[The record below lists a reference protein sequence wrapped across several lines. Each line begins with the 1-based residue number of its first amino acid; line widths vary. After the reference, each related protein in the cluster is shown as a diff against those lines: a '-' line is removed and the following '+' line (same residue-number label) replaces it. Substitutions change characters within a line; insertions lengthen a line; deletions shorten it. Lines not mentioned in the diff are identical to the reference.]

1 MTDQAFVDGYAGVVC
16 DLDGV
21 VYRGD
26 DAVDGAPKALQDIV
40 ARGVGL
46 VYATNNASR
55 VPADVAAQLA
65 GLGAPGGADDIV
77 TSAQAGAERLASTL
91 APGSAVLALGGPGV
105 AEALERAGLQPVSP
119 AAPGDPG
126 EQDVPCEAVL
136 QGFGRGLTVL
146 DFERA
151 ARLLRSDI
159 PWVATNDDAT
169 LPLPWGDAP
178 GNGAYVDLL
187 ASAVGRRPDVV
198 GKPHAPLYHLATARL
213 GAEPS
218 QVLAVGDRLDTDIA
232 GARAART
239 DSAWVLTGVDRP
251 SRLLDTDLS
260 PTVVVRH
267 LSELLEPL
275 ALPRR
280 TQDAWSCGASR
291 VRLRDDDLEVL
302 EAGSDDGDL
311 LRAALAAL
319 VERRDTDRE
328 NGRDT
333 DHDNRRAAAGL
344 AAAAARLDGLAAGH
358 PLA

>member
-1 MTDQAFVDGYAGVVC
+1 VADRAFVDGYAGVVC

-26 DAVDGAPKALQDIV
+26 DAIDGAPEALQDMV
-40 ARGVGL
+40 ARGVRV

-55 VPADVAAQLA
+55 APSDVAAQLA
-65 GLGAPGGADDIV
+65 GLGAPGGADDII

-91 APGSAVLALGGPGV
+91 DPDSPVLALGGPGV
-105 AEALERAGLQPVSP
+105 AEALARAGLRPVTP
-119 AAPGDPG
+119 HELDGRPL
-126 EQDVPCEAVL
+126 DVPCAAVL

-151 ARLLRSDI
+151 ARLLASGT

-213 GAEPS
+213 GADPS
-218 QVLAVGDRLDTDIA
+218 RVLAVGDRLDTDIA
-232 GARAART
+232 GARAAGT
-239 DSAWVLTGVDRP
+239 DSAWVLTGVGRP
-251 SRLLDTDLS
+251 SHLLDTDLR
-260 PTVVVRH
+260 PTVVVRR
-267 LSELLEPL
+267 LSDLLEHV
-275 ALPRR
+275 ALPSREH
-280 TQDAWSCGASR
+280 DSWSCGASR
-291 VRLRDDDLEVL
+291 VRLRGDDLDVT
-302 EAGSDDGDL
+302 EAGTDSGDL
-311 LRAALAAL
+311 LRAGLAAL
-319 VERRDTDRE
+319 LERRDS
-328 NGRDT
+328 GR
-333 DHDNRRAAAGL
+333 AGGGL
-344 AAAAARLDGLAAGH
+344 ARAAARLDGLAAGH

>member
-1 MTDQAFVDGYAGVVC
+1 MTDRAFVDGYTGVVC

-40 ARGVGL
+40 ARGIAV

-55 VPADVAAQLA
+55 VPSDVADQLA
-65 GLGAPGGADDIV
+65 GLGAPGGADDVV

-91 APGSAVLALGGPGV
+91 DPGSRVLALGGPGV
-105 AEALERAGLQPVSP
+105 AEALERAGLCPVTP
-119 AAPGDPG
+119 QELGEAP
-126 EQDVPCEAVL
+126 DVPCTAVL

-151 ARLLRSDI
+151 ARLLGSGI

-198 GKPHAPLYHLATARL
+198 GKPHAPLYQLATARL

-232 GARAART
+232 GARAAGT
-239 DSAWVLTGVDRP
+239 DSAWVLTGVGRP
-251 SRLLDTDLS
+251 SDLLDTDLR
-260 PTVVVRH
+260 PTVVVRC
-267 LSELLEPL
+267 LSDLLAPLELPS
-275 ALPRR
+275 RQ
-280 TQDAWSCGASR
+280 QDGWSCGASR
-291 VRLRDDDLEVL
+291 VRVRDDDFEVV
-302 EAGSDDGDL
+302 EAGADSGDL
-311 LRAALAAL
+311 LRAGLAAL
-319 VERRDTDRE
+319 VERRDAGPAGARL
-328 NGRDT
+328 
-333 DHDNRRAAAGL
+333 AAAGS
-344 AAAAARLDGLAAGH
+344 RLDRLAAGH

>member
-1 MTDQAFVDGYAGVVC
+1 MTDRAFVDGYAGVVC

-26 DAVDGAPKALQDIV
+26 DAIDGAPKALQDIV
-40 ARGVGL
+40 ARGVAV

-65 GLGAPGGADDIV
+65 DLGAPGGADDIV

-91 APGSAVLALGGPGV
+91 EPDSPVLALGGPGV
-105 AEALERAGLQPVSP
+105 AEALERAGLCPVPAQELDGSP
-119 AAPGDPG
+119 
-126 EQDVPCEAVL
+126 DVPCADVPCAAVL
-136 QGFGRGLTVL
+136 QGFGRNLTVL

-151 ARLLRSDI
+151 ARVLGSGI

-187 ASAVGRRPDVV
+187 ASVVGRRPDVV

-232 GARAART
+232 GARAAGT
-239 DSAWVLTGVDRP
+239 DSAWVLTGVGLP
-251 SRLLDTDLS
+251 SHLLDTDLR

-267 LSELLEPL
+267 LSDLLGHLEM
-275 ALPRR
+275 PRR
-280 TQDAWSCGASR
+280 VNDSWSCGASR

-302 EAGSDDGDL
+302 EAGTDPGDL

-319 VERRDTDRE
+319 VERRDS
-328 NGRDT
+328 GR
-333 DHDNRRAAAGL
+333 AGGGL
-344 AAAAARLDGLAAGH
+344 ASARARLDSLAAGH

>member
-1 MTDQAFVDGYAGVVC
+1 MTPTRVTDQAFVDGYAGVVC

-26 DAVDGAPKALQDIV
+26 DPVDGAPKALQDIV
-40 ARGVGL
+40 ARGVPV

-65 GLGAPGGADDIV
+65 DLGAPGGADDVV
-77 TSAQAGAERLASTL
+77 TSAQAGAERLASTVP
-91 APGSAVLALGGPGV
+91 AGSRVLALGGPGV
-105 AEALERAGLQPVSP
+105 AEALERAGLQPV
-119 AAPGDPG
+119 AADELSDP
-126 EQDVPCEAVL
+126 DDRPCAAVL
-136 QGFGRGLTVL
+136 QGLGRGLTVL

-151 ARLLRSDI
+151 ARLLTSDI

-232 GARAART
+232 GARAAGT
-239 DSAWVLTGVDRP
+239 DSAWVLTGVGRP
-251 SRLLDTDLS
+251 SQLLGTDLR
-260 PTVVVRH
+260 PTVVVRR
-267 LSELLEPL
+267 LSDLLGRV
-275 ALPRR
+275 ALPDR
-280 TQDAWSCGASR
+280 DHDSWSCGASR

-302 EAGSDDGDL
+302 EAGTDDGDL
-311 LRAALAAL
+311 LRAGIAAL
-319 VERRDTDRE
+319 VDRRDSE
-328 NGRDT
+328 ASG
-333 DHDNRRAAAGL
+333 AADARPADARLANAG
-344 AAAAARLDGLAAGH
+344 ARLDRLAAGN